1 MGCSASGDAS
11 NSGRFVSAPV
21 RQMKDQEETLLRF
34 PCSFPIKA
42 VGPADSALEAVVVD
56 ILQRHVPDFDSGSL
70 STRASSGGKW
80 LAVTVRIE
88 ATSKA
93 QLDSIYREL
102 SAHELVVYAL

>member
-1 MGCSASGDAS
+1 MTD
-11 NSGRFVSAPV
+11 R
-21 RQMKDQEETLLRF
+21 DETLLSF
-34 PCSFPIKA
+34 PCTFPIKA
-42 VGPADSALEAVVVD
+42 MGPADSALEAVVVE
-56 ILQRHVPDFDSGSL
+56 ILQRHVPGFDSDSV

-93 QLDSIYREL
+93 QLDKIYREL